1 MTRGD
6 MTDDDK
12 ALNQN
17 TLGAIQQTYGSKSRL
32 IQKSGFKS
40 RGWS

>member
-17 TLGAIQQTYGSKSRL
+17 TLGAIRQTSGSEFRL
-32 IQKSGFKS
+32 SKKSGFKS
-40 RGWS
+40 RG